1 MTAAEKKDVVN
12 FAIPVSVDGQ
22 HYEGFTIRDGVVL
35 ELAPS
40 ACMPTAESLGLDP
53 SACVPVRVMIK
64 ITNAKQ
70 APQNVPY
77 GGQFE
82 VSKVANPKY
91 FQVKPL

>member
-1 MTAAEKKDVVN
+1 MAQQEKKDVVN

-22 HYEGFTIRDGVVL
+22 HYEGFTVRDGVSL
-35 ELAPS
+35 SLGQS
-40 ACMPTAESLGLDP
+40 ACDETKTVILF
-53 SACVPVRVMIK
+53 
-64 ITNAKQ
+64 TNAKK

-82 VSKVANPKY
+82 VSSVANPKY

>member
-1 MTAAEKKDVVN
+1 MSDVIN

-22 HYEGFTIRDGVVL
+22 HYEGFTVRDGVVL
-35 ELAPS
+35 GLAAA
-40 ACMPTAESLGLDP
+40 ACRPTAESLGLDAT
-53 SACVPVRVMIK
+53 ACVPVNVV
-64 ITNAKQ
+64 ITFANAKK

-82 VSKVANPKY
+82 VAKIANPKY